1 MKYLSLAIA
10 GEAGQRGQSNM
21 FDNAGLSRQLRPYL
35 QDTVY
40 SYCNKRR
47 SQAGTELEAFS
58 LLDSFHSPGRYYKA
72 GTI

>member
-1 MKYLSLAIA
+1 MS
-10 GEAGQRGQSNM
+10 
-21 FDNAGLSRQLRPYL
+21 DNAGLSQQLRPYL

-58 LLDSFHSPGRYYKA
+58 LLVFRVLE
-72 GTI
+72 GTIKATIAGNPKEESEARDR